1 MKSIKILWFIMN
13 NIFSSESQDERCEKI
28 LKVMRLPTGG
38 LLTATEAKL
47 LPGDYGQHHR
57 ENEQK
62 RNFNLQHS
70 GKALLPLPPHPAL
83 SHCLAKHSWKRNWSS
98 GCIWP
103 APRNRENC
111 VGHFKVVLA
120 VIFSQATVTGGGG
133 ESDNG
138 RIGMILFT
146 NKSSAL

>member
-1 MKSIKILWFIMN
+1 MN

-70 GKALLPLPPHPAL
+70 GKALLPLPPPPGTESL
-83 SHCLAKHSWKRNWSS
+83 FSKTFLEKELKLWLYLA
-98 GCIWP
+98 CT
-103 APRNRENC
+103 A
-111 VGHFKVVLA
+111 
-120 VIFSQATVTGGGG
+120 Q
-133 ESDNG
+133 
-138 RIGMILFT
+138 
-146 NKSSAL
+146 